1 MKRIFIV
8 WGRELEHSRYL
19 AEALDCQLKQI
30 YIKKIGKVN
39 LPVWARYIWQGGQ
52 TIFALIKERPSFVV
66 VQNPPVF
73 LPLIV
78 AGYSFLF
85 GAKFIVDTHT
95 VFFLDRKWIFFHGLF
110 RVVAKRAILNTCHN
124 DKNLEILKRWNVKS
138 MVVGPHM
145 PKYDLNKLAEE
156 LASKY
161 LSEAIKKSSLSI
173 MMVNRFANDD
183 EWVLVIETARI
194 MPGATF
200 FITGDIPTGLKKIK
214 KEAPQNVFF
223 TGYLNHD
230 EFMKL
235 MWRCGVVL
243 SLTKRKDTVLWSIG
257 EALSMAKTFITSD
270 TEALRKYCGEVG
282 IFTKAMPE
290 DLKNNIKKA
299 VSESEVRK
307 DMLKKFFDNYRKDW
321 QTKIQEI
328 KNLIK

>member
-19 AEALDCQLKQI
+19 AEALDCRLKQI
-30 YIKKIGKVN
+30 YRKKIGKIN
-39 LPVWARYIWQGGQ
+39 LPVWTRYLWQGCQ
-52 TIFALIKERPSFVV
+52 TIFILIKERPSLVV

-73 LPLIV
+73 LPLVV
-78 AGYSFLF
+78 AVYSSLF

-95 VFFLDRKWIFFHGLF
+95 VFFLDKKWIFFHGLF
-110 RVVAKRAILNTCHN
+110 RAVAKRAILNTCHN
-124 DKNLEILKRWNVKS
+124 DKNLEILKKWNIKS

-156 LASKY
+156 LVDKD
-161 LSEAIKKSSLSI
+161 LSAAIKRASLPI

-183 EWVLVIETARI
+183 EWRLVIETAGI
-194 MPGATF
+194 MPEATF
-200 FITGDIPTGLKKIK
+200 FITGDVPKSLENTK

-235 MWRCGVVL
+235 MWRCRVVL

-257 EALSMAKTFITSD
+257 EALSMAKPFVTSD
-270 TEALRKYCGEVG
+270 TEALIKYCGEAG
-282 IFTKAMPE
+282 IFTKATPE

-307 DMLKKFFDNYRKDW
+307 DILKKFFEDYRKNW
-321 QTKIQEI
+321 QNKIQEI